1 MITPPEKKH
10 SYVPDEGI
18 ALKQRTTKSQNS
30 PGEERMR
37 KVGTVQFGEPRAT
50 HDILWNP
57 NSGEV
62 LVDDLS
68 VGWAGDEE
76 DAERAALHFVRF
88 NEPLD
93 LTDTAKSFPTSRAE
107 QEQR

>member
-1 MITPPEKKH
+1 
-10 SYVPDEGI
+10 
-18 ALKQRTTKSQNS
+18 
-30 PGEERMR
+30 MR
-37 KVGTVQFGEPRAT
+37 KVGSVQFGEPRAV

-57 NSGEV
+57 HSGEV
-62 LVDDLS
+62 LVDDLP

-88 NEPLD
+88 NEPLEQN
-93 LTDTAKSFPTSRAE
+93 TTANPFPKSRAE